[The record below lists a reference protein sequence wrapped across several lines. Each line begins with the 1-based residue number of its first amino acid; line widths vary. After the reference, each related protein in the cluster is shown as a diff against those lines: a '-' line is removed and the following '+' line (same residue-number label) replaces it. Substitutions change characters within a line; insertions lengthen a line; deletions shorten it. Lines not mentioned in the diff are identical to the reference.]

1 VNDINQS
8 LIIYYGQQCQGFF
21 VLLLRDRDKSETGDL
36 GFVLLLRFFPA
47 AKRRSRA
54 FDSPFRT
61 NKNKMKREGEWG
73 RLQGC

>member
-1 VNDINQS
+1 MNDINQP

-36 GFVLLLRFFPA
+36 GFVLLLRF
-47 AKRRSRA
+47 RSRA
-54 FDSPFRT
+54 FDSSFRT
-61 NKNKMKREGEWG
+61 NKNKMKREGEWE